1 MVLRR
6 IVLREMSR
14 LSGQRRKML
23 FLSTLRWLYRAHRR
37 PQGSTCP
44 LDFLQKG
51 DLFIGRSAYFIYDV
65 FYMLFFSFFF
75 LSLSPFLY
83 FEKQR
88 KLQSRTKR
96 ELVGINNVFNNIVQN
111 AHGKINERMN
121 ACADTPTLSRCVVDN
136 KSHRLVDWKSR
147 KRRKRMHEFF
157 SSFLSID
164 PKEIISNSFTSMGQT
179 FTSPLITPRYAITI

>member
-1 MVLRR
+1 MVLQRS
-6 IVLREMSR
+6 VLREMSG

-37 PQGSTCP
+37 PRGSTCP

-65 FYMLFFSFFF
+65 FCKLFFSFF
-75 LSLSPFLY
+75 SPSFPFSTL
-83 FEKQR
+83 KS
-88 KLQSRTKR
+88 KGNSSRELKR

-121 ACADTPTLSRCVVDN
+121 VWADTPTLSRCVVDN
-136 KSHRLVDWKSR
+136 KSHRL
-147 KRRKRMHEFF
+147 
-157 SSFLSID
+157 LSIE
-164 PKEIISNSFTSMGQT
+164 KVEGVGRERTSFSLLPVDR
-179 FTSPLITPRYAITI
+179 S

>member
-23 FLSTLRWLYRAHRR
+23 FLSTLRWLYRAQRR
-37 PQGSTCP
+37 PRGFTCP

-65 FYMLFFSFFF
+65 FCKLFFPFFSF
-75 LSLSPFLY
+75 LSLPFSTL
-83 FEKQR
+83 KS
-88 KLQSRTKR
+88 KGNSSRELKR

-121 ACADTPTLSRCVVDN
+121 ACADTRTLSRCVVDN
-136 KSHRLVDWKSR
+136 KSHRLVD
-147 KRRKRMHEFF
+147 
-157 SSFLSID
+157 
-164 PKEIISNSFTSMGQT
+164 
-179 FTSPLITPRYAITI
+179 